1 MDLAICKDK
10 QDVIKGLL
18 KVQFY
23 RLCDLIEDVREIGRS
38 RERDL
43 GQVLSINLSN
53 TCCPV
58 DLRV

>member
-1 MDLAICKDK
+1 MDLAICEDE
-10 QDVIKGLL
+10 QDVIEGLL
-18 KVQFY
+18 KVQFDS
-23 RLCDLIEDVREIGRS
+23 LCDLIEDVREVGRS

-43 GQVLSINLSN
+43 GQVLPINLCD